1 MMNKNLIQQ
10 ITEAKT
16 EIDDLIEYLHSDVC
30 KGCGEIAIKLDYSL
44 KQLQILLEKQTDENS
59 SN

>member
-1 MMNKNLIQQ
+1 MMRKNLIQQ
-10 ITEAKT
+10 ITETKI

-30 KGCGEIAIKLDYSL
+30 RECGEVAIKLDNSL